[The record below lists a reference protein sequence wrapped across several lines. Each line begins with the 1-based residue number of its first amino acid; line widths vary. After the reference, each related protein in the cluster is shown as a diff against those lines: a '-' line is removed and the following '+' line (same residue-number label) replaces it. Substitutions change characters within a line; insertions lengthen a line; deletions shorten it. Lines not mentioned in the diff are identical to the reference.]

1 MDNKQDVPE
10 EADGRD
16 LDETVG
22 VLILYLDQI
31 VIYLS
36 IYLSIYRSS
45 TVVPHQLL
53 SEAAQDLQ
61 SADAIQKSCC

>member
-1 MDNKQDVPE
+1 MISLALSTQGKG
-10 EADGRD
+10 GRLHSELSVHLRQIDHD
-16 LDETVG
+16 LDH
-22 VLILYLDQI
+22 I
-31 VIYLS
+31 
-36 IYLSIYRSS
+36 S